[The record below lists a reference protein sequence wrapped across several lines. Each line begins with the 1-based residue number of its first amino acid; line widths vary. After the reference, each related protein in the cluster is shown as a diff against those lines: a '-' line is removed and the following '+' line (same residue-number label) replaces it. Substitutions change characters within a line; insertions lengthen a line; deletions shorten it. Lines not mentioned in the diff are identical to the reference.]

1 MKEVWLW
8 PLSIF
13 LGIFTWYY
21 VNITSSLEVEREFVI
36 PIKYVN
42 MPPIEHYKI
51 QPENPKVKVRVE
63 GPRRIFIKT
72 NAEKNIIATVDLIN
86 VHKGS
91 TVYDVKVLSEDLEV
105 KSQEPQKLK
114 VVNHEMGEK
123 TVPVKLEVIG
133 QVPDGFINE
142 EPKIEPS
149 SVRVIAP
156 EEMLKEISHC
166 RLDVNLNNLKN
177 SISEPRKVIVI
188 DNAGVNNDELVKIKG
203 GYQKDDEVLLNIV
216 VREGYPEKEY
226 APKIEFL
233 NKVPEGRVLKK
244 CFTNPEKIIV
254 TGSRSILATTDDI
267 FMEPVDLS
275 NIYNSSSFHV
285 KLRCPKGLKIVGPD
299 TVLLNIVYEVATLT
313 KTFDNLP
320 IEYLVNSNQ
329 KYETD
334 VSSYSVTVDGNY
346 DVVNS
351 IKESEFKNIINL
363 KSLSSG
369 THEIPIEVP
378 YGLPNELATIKI
390 EPEKTNIK
398 LEIQEDVPTK
408 ETTSTNASATIN
420 TANKL
425 SSDTVEVISEQ
436 TIKSNSSETQIL
448 EKDNK

>member
-320 IEYLVNSNQ
+320 IE
-329 KYETD
+329 
-334 VSSYSVTVDGNY
+334 
-346 DVVNS
+346 
-351 IKESEFKNIINL
+351 
-363 KSLSSG
+363 
-369 THEIPIEVP
+369 
-378 YGLPNELATIKI
+378 
-390 EPEKTNIK
+390 
-398 LEIQEDVPTK
+398 
-408 ETTSTNASATIN
+408 
-420 TANKL
+420 
-425 SSDTVEVISEQ
+425 
-436 TIKSNSSETQIL
+436 
-448 EKDNK
+448 

>member
-36 PIKYVN
+36 PIKYIN

-63 GPRRIFIKT
+63 GPRRLFIKT

-244 CFTNPEKIIV
+244 CFTNVMIVMLSVGIILSPFV
-254 TGSRSILATTDDI
+254 KTFFISSTY
-267 FMEPVDLS
+267 LS
-275 NIYNSSSFHV
+275 NTFIIIAFICYITSF
-285 KLRCPKGLKIVGPD
+285 LC
-299 TVLLNIVYEVATLT
+299 
-313 KTFDNLP
+313 
-320 IEYLVNSNQ
+320 
-329 KYETD
+329 
-334 VSSYSVTVDGNY
+334 
-346 DVVNS
+346 
-351 IKESEFKNIINL
+351 
-363 KSLSSG
+363 
-369 THEIPIEVP
+369 IP
-378 YGLPNELATIKI
+378 
-390 EPEKTNIK
+390 
-398 LEIQEDVPTK
+398 
-408 ETTSTNASATIN
+408 S
-420 TANKL
+420 
-425 SSDTVEVISEQ
+425 
-436 TIKSNSSETQIL
+436 
-448 EKDNK
+448 

>member
-13 LGIFTWYY
+13 LGIFAWYY

-63 GPRRIFIKT
+63 GPRRLFIKT

-244 CFTNPEKIIV
+244 CFTTPEKIIV
-254 TGSRSILATTDDI
+254 TGSRSVLATTDNI
-267 FMEPVDLS
+267 SMEPVDLS

-285 KLRCPKGLKIVGPD
+285 KLRCPRELKIVGPD

-363 KSLSSG
+363 RSLSSG

-390 EPEKTNIK
+390 EPEKANIK

-408 ETTSTNASATIN
+408 ETTSTNASETIN

-436 TIKSNSSETQIL
+436 TIKSNSSETQVL
-448 EKDNK
+448 EVDNK